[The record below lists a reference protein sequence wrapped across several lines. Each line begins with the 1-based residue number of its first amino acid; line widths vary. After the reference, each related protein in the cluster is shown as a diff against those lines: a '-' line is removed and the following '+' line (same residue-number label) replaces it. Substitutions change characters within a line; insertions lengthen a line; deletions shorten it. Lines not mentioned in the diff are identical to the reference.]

1 MTRLF
6 LCEKPS
12 QARDIARVLG
22 ANGKGDGC
30 LQGDGVTVTWCF
42 GHLLEMASPEGY
54 GEQYKRW
61 SLETLPILPTDWQL
75 EVKRDARKQFRIIKA
90 LLSNAGEVVI
100 ATDADREGEVI
111 AREVLQLCRW
121 SGPLSRLWLSALD
134 HTSIRKA
141 LASLR
146 PGAQTQPLYWAGLGR
161 SRADWLVG
169 MNLTRAYTVLG
180 RERGHDGVLSVGRV
194 QTPTLRLV
202 VDRDRDIESFQ
213 PVPYWDVLATFETG
227 GGRFRAKWVPR
238 QEVSDAEGRCINEQ
252 AARTLA
258 QQLSGKHG
266 SVTSIE
272 TKRGREVPP
281 LPYDLGTLQQEAD
294 KRFGMGAQQLL
305 DTVQSLYESHKAVTY
320 PRTDCPYL
328 PESMLAEASAVL
340 EAMTRSDPEL
350 VHTVSN
356 ADLNLRSR
364 AWNDGKITAHHAI
377 IPTTAPAD
385 ITRMSDGERKVYD
398 LIRRRYLA
406 QFYPA
411 HEFDKTL
418 ACLSVEQNIF
428 KATGRRIVADGWKS
442 LYQSSREDGD
452 DDADAQELPHLT
464 RGATCPVVEAE
475 VAAKHTKP
483 PARFTEGTL
492 IAAMKNVSK
501 LITDERL
508 RQVLRET
515 SGIGTEATRAGIIKT
530 LFDRGF
536 MLKRQKNLI
545 STDTG
550 RALVDALPD
559 PVKDPGTTALWE
571 QALDDIAQGR
581 GHLDE
586 FVRRQAE
593 WVAAMVTH
601 AKQSGDLGGMSVEQH
616 PCPECGKPLRRRK
629 GKSGV
634 FWGCSG
640 YPECKV
646 SLPDSGGKPG
656 RRRDE
661 AVGTCQCG
669 GDIHESPKAWQC
681 KACNSIVWKESF
693 GKRVTEKQA
702 LSLLAGEQVALK
714 GLKSKAGK
722 KFDAGARIT
731 VGKLTLL
738 FEADKG
744 EAQSHPQSVSTNTYH
759 QVSTGGKCPECGKGT
774 LIQRTMKS
782 GKNEGRPFLGCS
794 NYPKCRNFSW
804 LPQR

>member
-22 ANGKGDGC
+22 ANSKGDGC

-42 GHLLEMASPEGY
+42 GHLLEMTSPEGY
-54 GEQYKRW
+54 GEQYKHW
-61 SLETLPILPTDWQL
+61 SLENLPILPMEWRL
-75 EVKRDARKQFRIIKA
+75 EVKRDARKQFGIIKA
-90 LLSNAGEVVI
+90 LLSKAGEVVI
-100 ATDADREGEVI
+100 ATDADREGEMI

-134 HTSIRKA
+134 ETSIRKA
-141 LASLR
+141 LDSLC
-146 PGAQTQPLYWAGLGR
+146 PGEQTQPLYWAGLGR

-180 RERGHDGVLSVGRV
+180 RERGHAGVLSVGRV

-202 VDRDRDIESFQ
+202 VDRDRDIDSFQ
-213 PVPYWDVLATFETG
+213 PVPYWDVLVTFDTD

-238 QEVSDAEGRCINEQ
+238 QEISDAEGRCINEQ

-272 TKRGREVPP
+272 TKRGHELPP

-294 KRFGMGAQQLL
+294 KRFGMGAQQVL
-305 DTVQSLYESHKAVTY
+305 DTVQALYESHKAVTY

-328 PESMLAEASAVL
+328 PESMLADASAVL

-350 VHTVSN
+350 VQTVSN

-385 ITRMSDGERKVYD
+385 ITRMGDGERKVYD

-428 KATGRRIVADGWKS
+428 KATGRRIVAEGWKS

-452 DDADAQELPHLT
+452 DDADGQDLPQLS
-464 RGATCPVVEAE
+464 REATCPVVEAE

-492 IAAMKNVSK
+492 IAAMKNVAK

-530 LFDRGF
+530 LLDRGF
-536 MLKRQKNLI
+536 MMKRNKNLI

-550 RALVDALPD
+550 RALVDALPA

-581 GHLDE
+581 GYLDE
-586 FVRRQAE
+586 FVQRQAE
-593 WVAAMVTH
+593 WVAAMVAR
-601 AKQSGDLGGMSVEQH
+601 AKQNGDLGGMSVEQH

-629 GKSGV
+629 GKSGF

-640 YPECKV
+640 YPECQI

-669 GDIHESPKAWQC
+669 SDIHESPKAWQC

-693 GKRVTEKQA
+693 GKKVTEKQA
-702 LSLLAGEQVALK
+702 LSLLAGKQVVLK

-731 VGKLTLL
+731 DGKLTLL
-738 FEADKG
+738 LGPDKG
-744 EAQSHPQSVSTNTYH
+744 EAQRQSQSMSQNSRG
-759 QVSTGGKCPECGKGT
+759 QASAGDSCPECSKGT
-774 LIQRTMKS
+774 LVQRTMKS
-782 GKNEGRPFLGCS
+782 GKNEGSPFLGCS
-794 NYPKCRNFSW
+794 NYPKCRYFSW
-804 LPQR
+804 MPQR